1 MKKTVAYYRSS
12 TDLQEHSIEMQRSKA
27 MYTSLE
33 KRIIIDE
40 EFVDEKSLLVNIIGK
55 RPALQ
60 QLIAQIKQG
69 IIENLVVYKRD
80 RLARNLGEHLQLYEL
95 FKQHNIHVFLHQ
107 RMKCTCTIHQLRIF
121 RDHLRCYGRA

>member
-40 EFVDEKSLLVNIIGK
+40 EFVDEKVSARKHNWKNVPHYNNLLHKSSKGLLRILLYINETVLHAIWESIYNCMSYLSNIIFMSFYI
-55 RPALQ
+55 R
-60 QLIAQIKQG
+60 
-69 IIENLVVYKRD
+69 E
-80 RLARNLGEHLQLYEL
+80 
-95 FKQHNIHVFLHQ
+95 
-107 RMKCTCTIHQLRIF
+107 
-121 RDHLRCYGRA
+121 

>member
-33 KRIIIDE
+33 RRIIIDE
-40 EFVDEKSLLVNIIGK
+40 EFVDEKVSARKHNWRK

-60 QLIAQIKQG
+60 QLVAQIEQG

-80 RLARNLGEHLQLYEL
+80 RLARNLGSIYNCMNYLS
-95 FKQHNIHVFLHQ
+95 NI
-107 RMKCTCTIHQLRIF
+107 IF
-121 RDHLRCYGRA
+121 MSFYIRE

>member
-55 RPALQ
+55 TSRITTTYCTNQA
-60 QLIAQIKQG
+60 
-69 IIENLVVYKRD
+69 RD
-80 RLARNLGEHLQLYEL
+80 Y
-95 FKQHNIHVFLHQ
+95 
-107 RMKCTCTIHQLRIF
+107 
-121 RDHLRCYGRA
+121 